1 MRMENIGENVEWE
14 QIKLDMKRLQEVII
28 EQSGKKIALQT
39 QASGDC
45 HKIFKAIGMAMPQT
59 IKKIEI

>member
-1 MRMENIGENVEWE
+1 VEWE